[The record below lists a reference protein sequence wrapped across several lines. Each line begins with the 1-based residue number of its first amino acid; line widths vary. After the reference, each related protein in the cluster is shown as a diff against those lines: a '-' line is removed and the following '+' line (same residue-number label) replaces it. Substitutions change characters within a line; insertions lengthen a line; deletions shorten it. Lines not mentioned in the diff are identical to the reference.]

1 MKKTTRS
8 LLLLGAMATGLAA
21 ETQPLRPVYTVPGEL
36 NMLVKHGHIQG
47 ATCSEKAIYVSQAG
61 GIAKVDWQTGHVV
74 KTCDARPHRGDT
86 AQATGR
92 TRGE

>member
-1 MKKTTRS
+1 MKKTTRI

-47 ATCSEKAIYVSQAG
+47 AT
-61 GIAKVDWQTGHVV
+61 
-74 KTCDARPHRGDT
+74 
-86 AQATGR
+86 
-92 TRGE
+92 